1 MSKIFKNRPPSKKL
15 YLNNQSKSKKFLKKR
30 SNSDNKYSPKPNLFT
45 QMKPYLD
52 NMNNIITR
60 QNALKGSLTSNNYS
74 KILTPE
80 LILPN
85 KSPEF
90 DNKKTLILD
99 LDETLVHSSFVPFE
113 KNDIVLNVNFDGF
126 MYKIY
131 VLVRPG
137 AEFFIRNISKY
148 YELIIFTASLSNYA
162 SPLLDILDK
171 GENIK
176 YRLFRENCTFMN
188 GIYIKDLKMLNR
200 NLKDLVIVDN
210 SPLAYAFDIDNGLPI
225 KTWYEDKNDIELYKI
240 NDILEFLSTVDDVRN
255 YIKKFVKKNEIIY
268 EEAMNLIKTLNNNN
282 IKNNL
287 FSPNYFGKQFNN
299 IINNNNPNSKNNNE
313 SNLEKVNK
321 IKDDISLNLNSVV
334 NFCESKLK
342 NENSKNNSEIEKII
356 NEESNENSK
365 KTLKAAAVLYNA
377 QIKKNNFISPQDI
390 NKIKKRNKILENK
403 KFNQKQLYK
412 NNNFFRLN
420 KKKEFNSKEDNNNN
434 ILNLNN
440 SLKFK
445 PIIPITFSNSSTP
458 NIKSFVFNTTKNSFS
473 KNNNLLHKKEEKF
486 NIKLKNNYINIIQ
499 EKKEMKNFTN
509 ILRKI
514 NKNNIKNN
522 VLKNNILKNEKLV
535 IDKSFKPKLRISS
548 STISH
553 RNYSPLNINK
563 RNYKIL
569 MSFPVQRSKS
579 TVHFFYDKIYH
590 TPNNHMIGKN
600 EKRKFHN
607 LFGEIDRENSS
618 KYNILGYNFIK
629 PKQRRIQTA
638 KIYKLK

>member
-268 EEAMNLIKTLNNNN
+268 EEAMNLIKTLDNNNN

-287 FSPNYFGKQFNN
+287 FSPNYFGKQINN
-299 IINNNNPNSKNNNE
+299 ISNNNPNSKNNNE
-313 SNLEKVNK
+313 NNIEKVNN
-321 IKDDISLNLNSVV
+321 IRNNNSLNMNSVV

-522 VLKNNILKNEKLV
+522 VLK
-535 IDKSFKPKLRISS
+535 IS
-548 STISH
+548 
-553 RNYSPLNINK
+553 N
-563 RNYKIL
+563 
-569 MSFPVQRSKS
+569 
-579 TVHFFYDKIYH
+579 
-590 TPNNHMIGKN
+590 
-600 EKRKFHN
+600 
-607 LFGEIDRENSS
+607 
-618 KYNILGYNFIK
+618 
-629 PKQRRIQTA
+629 
-638 KIYKLK
+638 